1 MKWQRIA
8 SFVLVI
14 ALIGIAV
21 TTIIQ
26 KNTEPKEQKKTVV
39 EGKKT
44 EDIPGIAI
52 GQKAPDF
59 TLRTLEGEEVSLSDF
74 KGKKVMINFWAT
86 WCPPCKAETP
96 HMVTYY
102 NEHAKDENFVILS
115 VNAMS
120 TERKSTDVEKF
131 IDKYNMTYPVVIDP
145 RGEIIKKYD
154 VLNFPTS
161 FFVNTKGVIQQKLN
175 LVNEQQLAD
184 VVKSLD

>member
-1 MKWQRIA
+1 MKWQRIV
-8 SFVLVI
+8 SFLLVVGLV
-14 ALIGIAV
+14 AIAV
-21 TTIIQ
+21 TTIVQ
-26 KNTEPKEQKKTVV
+26 KNKEPKINVI
-39 EGKKT
+39 EGKNV
-44 EDIPGIAI
+44 EEIPGIAV

-59 TLRTLEGEEVSLSDF
+59 TLQTLDGKEVSLADF

-102 NEHAKDENFVILS
+102 NEHAKAENFVILS

-120 TERKSTDVEKF
+120 TERKSEDVGKF
-131 IDKYNMTYPVVIDP
+131 IKKYNMTYPVVIDP
-145 RGEIIKKYD
+145 RGELIEKYG

-161 FFVNTKGVIQQKLN
+161 FFVNKEGIIQQKLN

-184 VVKSLD
+184 VVTSLD